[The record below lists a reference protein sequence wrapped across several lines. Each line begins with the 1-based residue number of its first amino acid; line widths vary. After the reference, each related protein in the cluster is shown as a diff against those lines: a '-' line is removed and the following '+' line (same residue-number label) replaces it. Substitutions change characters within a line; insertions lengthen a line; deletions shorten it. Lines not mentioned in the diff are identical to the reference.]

1 MVVVV
6 EEVVIAMAL
15 LQRRP
20 AQDTQVQQE
29 AEVEDS
35 PEVVETTATVLL
47 LLLQAPPILHR
58 PVPAQV
64 LTQPQHQ
71 VQAPVTD
78 LRQEVAVACLAMEVV
93 AVAALV
99 VVTVEVEESLAPR
112 CRRRAVSKFQ
122 SKLQF
127 RWEQDN
133 GFLFYMQMLVSA
145 EYLTNLFGNNLQELK
160 WQLAG
165 ATTAVSGSVEA
176 GAERE
181 LQPGDKDTDT
191 KTKKTTNAQS
201 QPVSKLK
208 QSVRA
213 IYSVNKE
220 ELQTSHKYCAV
231 CFAARSCY
239 PTNQLI

>member
-1 MVVVV
+1 MVVEV
-6 EEVVIAMAL
+6 VVIAMAL

-71 VQAPVTD
+71 AQAPVTD
-78 LRQEVAVACLAMEVV
+78 LRQEVAVACLAMGVV
-93 AVAALV
+93 AAVAVVA
-99 VVTVEVEESLAPR
+99 VVTVEVEESRAPR

-191 KTKKTTNAQS
+191 NTETKKTTNAQ
-201 QPVSKLK
+201 
-208 QSVRA
+208 
-213 IYSVNKE
+213 I
-220 ELQTSHKYCAV
+220 
-231 CFAARSCY
+231 
-239 PTNQLI
+239 